1 MREEVC
7 EQAESG
13 GPLQGSRGRQ
23 EAQMQYLQLLIN
35 AEGIPHT
42 THEDPL
48 RFVCQID
55 KVKCTMKGVS
65 GFA

>member
-1 MREEVC
+1 MQDMREEVC

-23 EAQMQYLQLLIN
+23 EAQMQHLQLLIN

-48 RFVCQID
+48 RFVC
-55 KVKCTMKGVS
+55 
-65 GFA
+65 